1 MNRKIRLAAAGVLAF
16 AALVLPAAA
25 ARAATQNF
33 TPAGGVVTGMLVSA
47 AKAAQTVEPATT
59 ANASLLVGVAVVDNT
74 ALDIQPGQVA
84 VRTDGAAPVMVST
97 LGGDIKAGDRIGVSA
112 VKGVGGKLDSSGWTV
127 GIAQADF
134 NARTPGAVA
143 SDVTDDRG
151 GKHRVYVGTLPITVK
166 VSYYSTSN
174 LAAVDNI
181 FHRKIDILTLA
192 IAGFLMLS
200 GIIVAGLIGA
210 TAVRSGL
217 TSIARQPL
225 IKQSIM
231 PQIFQSLGLSLVIL
245 IASGVAAYTVL
256 RFL

>member
-1 MNRKIRLAAAGVLAF
+1 MLVF
-16 AALVLPAAA
+16 AVIVLPAAA
-25 ARAATQNF
+25 TRAATQNF
-33 TPAGGVVTGMLVSA
+33 LPADGVVTGMLVSS

-59 ANASLLVGVAVVDNT
+59 SNASLLVGVVVVDNT
-74 ALDIQPGQVA
+74 TLDIQPGQVA
-84 VRTDGAAPVMVST
+84 VRTDGSARVMVST
-97 LGGDIKAGDRIGVSA
+97 LGGDIKAGDRIGASA

-134 NARTPGAVA
+134 NSRSPGAVA
-143 SDVTDDRG
+143 SNVTDDRG
-151 GKHRVYVGTLPITVK
+151 GKHQVFAGTIPVTVK
-166 VSYYSTSN
+166 VSYYSPSS
-174 LAAVDNI
+174 LGAVENI

-200 GIIVAGLIGA
+200 GIMVAGLIGA

-225 IKQSIM
+225 IKQAIM
-231 PQIFQSLGLSLVIL
+231 PKIIQSLGLSLVIL
-245 IASGVAAYTVL
+245 VASGVAAYAVL